1 MRVWNLIT
9 LLDAD
14 VLPGKTKIHLA
25 VHNGLK
31 DPLDE
36 YRTGRFAAWQCWQ
49 RKRNFEKEF
58 VVALI
63 QMSTSNKWLFAG
75 CYDSR
80 GCRPDGDGFIY
91 ELEYRPL
98 CQEMDGRLVANF
110 ERSGRQSYLNADAW
124 VDQIAVSEI
133 LHERVSVQKFPGF
146 KNVRISKAELDFI
159 VQQDRGEWQGALSSV
174 AGVYLISD
182 IQSGLLYVGSATGKG
197 GIWQRWLDYS
207 TSGHG
212 GNVKLK
218 TLLES
223 EGINRSAAFH
233 FSVLEIADTH
243 SSSEE
248 VLKREHH
255 WMDVLLSRNHGLNAK
270 GGRSATSSP
279 GVLPLDEP

>member
-9 LLDAD
+9 LMDAD
-14 VLPGKTKIHLA
+14 VLPENTKIHLA
-25 VHNGLK
+25 VHNGSE
-31 DPLDE
+31 DPLDA
-36 YRTGRFAAWQCWQ
+36 YRTGRFAAWQSWQ
-49 RKRNFEKEF
+49 SKRNFEKAF

-63 QMSTSNKWLFAG
+63 QMSTSYKWLFAG

-91 ELEYRPL
+91 QLEYRPL
-98 CQEMDGRLVANF
+98 CQEIDGRLVADF
-110 ERSGRQSYLNADAW
+110 ERSGRQSYLNANAW
-124 VDQIAVSEI
+124 VDQITISEI
-133 LHERVSVQKFPGF
+133 LPERVGVQKFPGF

-182 IQSGLLYVGSATGKG
+182 TQSGLLYVGSATGKG

-207 TSGHG
+207 MSGHG
-212 GNVKLK
+212 GNIKLK
-218 TLLES
+218 ALLES
-223 EGINRSAAFH
+223 EGMHRSVAFQ

-248 VLKREHH
+248 VLNREYH
-255 WMDVLLSRNHGLNAK
+255 WMDILLSRDHGLNAK
-270 GGRSATSSP
+270 GGRSATGSP
-279 GVLPLDEP
+279 GVLPLDG